1 MMNMSGLN
9 REFGYCKSSEST
21 RETPLSEELKGL
33 IRDLSLKEREFE
45 LIHPKKS
52 KAIEKLMQRGEAAVE
67 PLIEAFDDADAESR
81 GWIIYILGAL
91 TDRGA
96 LLPISWYLNADEEK
110 IRTIEA
116 DALRNFDSREIK
128 RLIKAAKQIE
138 ARADSD
144 HSPTGDAHIRDG
156 IEEPFII

>member
-1 MMNMSGLN
+1 MSCWN
-9 REFGYCKSSEST
+9 REFGYCKSSESK
-21 RETPLSEELKGL
+21 RETLLSEEFKGF
-33 IRDLSLKEREFE
+33 IQDLSLKEREFE

-52 KAIEKLMQRGEAAVE
+52 KAIEKLMQLGEAAVE

-81 GWIIYILGAL
+81 GWIIYIVGAL

-96 LLPISWYLNADEEK
+96 LLPIFRYLNLDEEK
-110 IRTIEA
+110 IRTIGA

-128 RLIKAAKQIE
+128 RLIKAAKQLE
-138 ARADSD
+138 ARTDSEHTPVD
-144 HSPTGDAHIRDG
+144 GAHIQEG

>member
-1 MMNMSGLN
+1 MSCSN

-21 RETPLSEELKGL
+21 RETPRSEELKGF

-52 KAIEKLMQRGEAAVE
+52 KAIEKLIQLGEVAVE
-67 PLIEAFDDADAESR
+67 PLIEAFDEADAETR

-96 LLPISWYLNADEEK
+96 LLPLSWYLNADEEK

-116 DALRNFDSREIK
+116 DALSNFNSREIK
-128 RLIKAAKQIE
+128 RLVKAAKQLG
-138 ARADSD
+138 ARTDSEHTTADGARI
-144 HSPTGDAHIRDG
+144 PDG
-156 IEEPFII
+156 MEPYVL